1 MFVPT
6 PEAIVDGREI
16 KKGVESVWQAPEY
29 FFHLRTG
36 GHVAALKSHL
46 AHTNFLHVDIEDFF
60 GNVNRSRITR
70 CLKPRVGY
78 KKAREWATAST
89 VAHPNDALRFII
101 PYGFVQSQIIAALC
115 LSESALGVCLE
126 KIHKTSGA
134 AISVYVDDIIISTD
148 DAILCNT
155 LSGMLEA
162 AAGRARFT
170 FNSTKQQGPGTSIT
184 AFNIELSNNQLMIES
199 GRFEVFSAALAQ
211 AGNEKQRQG
220 ILIYINSINPV
231 QSSAV

>member
-115 LSESALGVCLE
+115 LSESAFGVCLE

-199 GRFEVFSAALAQ
+199 GRLEVFSAALAQ